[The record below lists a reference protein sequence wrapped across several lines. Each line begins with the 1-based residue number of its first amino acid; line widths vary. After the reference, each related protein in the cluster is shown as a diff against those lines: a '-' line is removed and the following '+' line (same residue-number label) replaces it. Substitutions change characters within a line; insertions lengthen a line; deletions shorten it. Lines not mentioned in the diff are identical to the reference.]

1 MFKNI
6 FFILVATI
14 LGSSDVLANN
24 KFKVKGDTLFYDTE
38 GKSISEKGINHED
51 IPMFRKLLA
60 ENPKIIN
67 LELFSYGGSVT
78 AGLEISKILRDF
90 DVTTIVRKECSSS
103 CVLIFLAGKH
113 RDLKLGGLL
122 GFHRPQWRLEG
133 LQSYYKLYAEEEGWN
148 NPFQFA
154 SWLEKDTLYSAADLF
169 DSYLT
174 AGVDYKLATK
184 SLKVPHDQIW
194 YPTRKELI
202 TFGVLRNHKNK

>member
-1 MFKNI
+1 M
-6 FFILVATI
+6 
-14 LGSSDVLANN
+14 GSSDVAANN

-51 IPMFRKLLA
+51 IPVFRRLLS

-90 DVTTIVRKECSSS
+90 DVTTIVRTECSSS

-122 GFHRPQWRLEG
+122 GFHRPQTRLEG
-133 LQSYYKLYAEEEGWN
+133 LQSYYKLYAEEEGWD

-174 AGVDYKLATK
+174 AGVDYKLAIK

-194 YPTRKELI
+194 YPSRSELI
-202 TFGVLRNHKNK
+202 SYRVLQKKDN

>member
-6 FFILVATI
+6 LFILVATI
-14 LGSSDVLANN
+14 LGSSDVGANS

-38 GKSISEKGINHED
+38 EKSIAEKGINRED
-51 IPMFRKLLA
+51 IPMFRKLLS
-60 ENPKIIN
+60 ENPKIIK
-67 LELFSYGGSVT
+67 LELFSYGGSVA

-90 DVTTIVRKECSSS
+90 DVTTVVRKECSSS

-133 LQSYYKLYAEEEGWN
+133 LQSYYKLYSEEEGWN

-169 DSYLT
+169 DNYLT

-194 YPTRKELI
+194 YPSRSELI
-202 TFGVLRNHKNK
+202 SYRVLQKKDN